1 MQMAKL
7 AALLQSGVSLK
18 TSLSEVGLATI
29 PDQLKLAISLGAPLV
44 PLLKSMNQLEQNR
57 LRAEG
62 ELEQALAVPKA
73 TRRLLIWLPVITLF
87 LSMAAGLVSLAA
99 ILSPMSLACILL
111 GLGLLLLGSRITQK
125 LLQGVNQ
132 EFSLRDLQDFSIAIA
147 SGLSLSRV
155 EKLFPHLVEHPEVNR
170 LKILSQKTGAR
181 LSDLVA
187 SEIEAS
193 LSRQLFEKVSAL
205 RRLSVRI
212 LIPLGLTTLP
222 AFMLFI
228 IPPIF
233 VGFTK

>member
-1 MQMAKL
+1 M
-7 AALLQSGVSLK
+7 
-18 TSLSEVGLATI
+18 
-29 PDQLKLAISLGAPLV
+29 
-44 PLLKSMNQLEQNR
+44 
-57 LRAEG
+57 
-62 ELEQALAVPKA
+62 
-73 TRRLLIWLPVITLF
+73 IWLPIITLF
-87 LSMAAGLVSLAA
+87 LSMAAGLVSLEA

-125 LLQGVNQ
+125 MLQGVNQ
-132 EFSLRDLQDFSIAIA
+132 EFSLRALQDFSIAIA
-147 SGLSLSRV
+147 SGLSLSSV
-155 EKLFPHLVEHPEVNR
+155 EKLFPHLVEHPEVN
-170 LKILSQKTGAR
+170 TGAR

>member
-125 LLQGVNQ
+125 MLQGVNQ
-132 EFSLRDLQDFSIAIA
+132 EFSLRDLQDFSIAIT

-155 EKLFPHLVEHPEVNR
+155 EKLFPHLVGHPEVNR
-170 LKILSQKTGAR
+170 LKTLSQKTGAR